1 MSRGYYRRL
10 AKTNI
15 TKNGRIYLPYIIT
28 GIICV
33 MMMYLIKSL
42 SINPGFEQ
50 MIGEEGV
57 TMCMMYACWVARIF
71 VVIFILYTNSF
82 LVKRRKKELG
92 VFHILGMEKKHISLV
107 LLLETLYIS
116 AITIGVGLVLGI
128 AMDKLMFMVI
138 LRMLGVE
145 IPLGF
150 FISSDAIVVTIL
162 LFAAIYVITWILN
175 VFQIHAA
182 KPVELLRGSDVGE
195 KEPKTKFFM
204 ALLGGVSLAAGYYL
218 AVTTENPMSSMNV
231 FFIAVLLVILGTYCL
246 FTAGSIAFLKIL
258 KRNKRYYYKT
268 NHFVSVSGMLY
279 RMKQNA
285 VGLASICILSTMVL
299 VTISFTSSMMIGFE
313 DILRQFHP
321 KELEVYASGI
331 SDDVASNM
339 IDEVKQRQQSL
350 GLQVTDE
357 VDYQFLSY
365 CVMETEDGFKTD
377 YMDEDMEAIEKL
389 KNLVIL
395 SEEDYNR
402 IEDANLSLKN
412 QEALVIGVPKTYE
425 KSEITLFDD
434 TFSVKKGDHIGLQN
448 NRVMSNAVDSYFVV
462 VKDREILRRIYE
474 KQLEAYGEAA
484 SDLTYYY
491 GFDTNSSPDE
501 EIAFQQEIT
510 VNPLVAETG
519 IPYMAESRE
528 ADRVEL
534 KSLYGGVFFIGI
546 FLGSLFLMA
555 TVLIIY
561 YKQISE
567 GYDDKRRFTIMQ
579 QVGMTEKEVSK
590 TIRSQVL
597 TVFFMPLIVA
607 GIHLIFAFPLL
618 EKMLNM
624 FSLTDKVLYGK
635 CLVGCYIVFALIYV
649 GVYHL
654 TAKTYHSIIKK

>member
-204 ALLGGVSLAAGYYL
+204 ALLGGVSLAAG
-218 AVTTENPMSSMNV
+218 
-231 FFIAVLLVILGTYCL
+231 
-246 FTAGSIAFLKIL
+246 
-258 KRNKRYYYKT
+258 
-268 NHFVSVSGMLY
+268 
-279 RMKQNA
+279 
-285 VGLASICILSTMVL
+285 
-299 VTISFTSSMMIGFE
+299 
-313 DILRQFHP
+313 
-321 KELEVYASGI
+321 
-331 SDDVASNM
+331 
-339 IDEVKQRQQSL
+339 
-350 GLQVTDE
+350 
-357 VDYQFLSY
+357 
-365 CVMETEDGFKTD
+365 
-377 YMDEDMEAIEKL
+377 
-389 KNLVIL
+389 
-395 SEEDYNR
+395 
-402 IEDANLSLKN
+402 
-412 QEALVIGVPKTYE
+412 
-425 KSEITLFDD
+425 
-434 TFSVKKGDHIGLQN
+434 
-448 NRVMSNAVDSYFVV
+448 
-462 VKDREILRRIYE
+462 
-474 KQLEAYGEAA
+474 
-484 SDLTYYY
+484 
-491 GFDTNSSPDE
+491 
-501 EIAFQQEIT
+501 
-510 VNPLVAETG
+510 
-519 IPYMAESRE
+519 
-528 ADRVEL
+528 
-534 KSLYGGVFFIGI
+534 
-546 FLGSLFLMA
+546 
-555 TVLIIY
+555 
-561 YKQISE
+561 
-567 GYDDKRRFTIMQ
+567 
-579 QVGMTEKEVSK
+579 
-590 TIRSQVL
+590 
-597 TVFFMPLIVA
+597 
-607 GIHLIFAFPLL
+607 
-618 EKMLNM
+618 
-624 FSLTDKVLYGK
+624 
-635 CLVGCYIVFALIYV
+635 
-649 GVYHL
+649 
-654 TAKTYHSIIKK
+654 